1 MPFISCVATKW
12 LSFTSTIGSLFELLL
27 IIDQAITKRVDE
39 IKDTLDDHV
48 SYGNVGVIEWLVSSN
63 REIKKLFNKNEGKN
77 DGDDGD
83 DGDGKD
89 IGNGDLMSENK
100 DELEVGKN

>member
-1 MPFISCVATKW
+1 MSAQIFYLKLII
-12 LSFTSTIGSLFELLL
+12 LLFELLL

-63 REIKKLFNKNEGKN
+63 RETKKLFNKKKTPGFN
-77 DGDDGD
+77 
-83 DGDGKD
+83 
-89 IGNGDLMSENK
+89 
-100 DELEVGKN
+100 